1 MVIILGSLD
10 GKANEKNR
18 FVKFWKH
25 VAGHRA
31 NEIAYI
37 YKKRNKPD
45 YLGKIYRKILEPT
58 CYLIGLFLQNNRLVC
73 FI

>member
-1 MVIILGSLD
+1 MLNFGNNV
-10 GKANEKNR
+10 
-18 FVKFWKH
+18 V
-25 VAGHRA
+25 GHRA

-58 CYLIGLFLQNNRLVC
+58 CYVIGLFLAKTTDWSVLYKKRRYKWL
-73 FI
+73 